1 VLIGFNLCAIRFC
14 ILSVLSEVFNGSP
27 YFIEIVIE
35 SKVYYGDL
43 YLDMLIQCIRFLIC
57 QVDS

>member
-1 VLIGFNLCAIRFC
+1 MPIGFNLCAIRFC
-14 ILSVLSEVFNGSP
+14 ILSVLSEVLNGSP
-27 YFIEIVIE
+27 YYIEIVIE